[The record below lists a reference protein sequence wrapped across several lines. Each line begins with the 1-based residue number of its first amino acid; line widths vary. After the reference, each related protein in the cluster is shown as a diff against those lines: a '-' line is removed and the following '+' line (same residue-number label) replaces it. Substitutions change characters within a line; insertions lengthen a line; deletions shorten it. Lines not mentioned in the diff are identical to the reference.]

1 MSERSGVVIA
11 TVATVA
17 AMAVL
22 LAGPQVSAHE
32 PADRPAPVERA
43 GR

>member
-1 MSERSGVVIA
+1 VSERSGVVIS
-11 TVATVA
+11 TIATVA

-22 LAGPQVSAHE
+22 LIGPQVSADE
-32 PADRPAPVERA
+32 PADRPPPAELT

>member
-1 MSERSGVVIA
+1 MGERSGVVIA

-32 PADRPAPVERA
+32 PTAGSVPVEET